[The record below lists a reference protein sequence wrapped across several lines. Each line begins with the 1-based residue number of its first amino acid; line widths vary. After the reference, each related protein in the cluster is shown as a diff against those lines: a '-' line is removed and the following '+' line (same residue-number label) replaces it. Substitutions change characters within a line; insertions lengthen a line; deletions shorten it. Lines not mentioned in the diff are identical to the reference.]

1 MTESGWSRRSFLGG
15 LSAAAAAASH
25 AGFAQSPATQHLL
38 LGTQGK
44 VSKGIYRAAFDA
56 RTGELGPISLAAEI
70 ASPTFLALH
79 AAGSQRFV
87 YAVSEVDGD
96 GASVSAFA
104 LTDDAAT
111 LHLLNRQPSG
121 GDSPTHL
128 SLTPDG
134 HALAVANY
142 GGGSVTTYHIG
153 NDGLL
158 STQVSHVQY
167 TGSGPNH
174 DRQQAPHAHSAQF
187 SPDGRF
193 LLVNDLGLDRI
204 DLYRVHSATAEIV
217 PGTPPFWSARPGS
230 GPRHIAFHPNG
241 RWIYSVNEL
250 DSSVDLLHWDAGTGQ
265 IAAAGHVSTLPAD
278 FAPNTA
284 FAGEIL
290 CSPDGQHV
298 YVGNRIAA
306 DTIAVLDVDAK
317 TGALTLAQL
326 TGNGGKTTRH
336 IALDRT
342 GRWML
347 LSNQT
352 SGNLVVL
359 ERDRKTGRLSEP
371 RHTYALDSA
380 MFALFL
386 P

>member
-1 MTESGWSRRSFLGG
+1 MTDSAWSRRSFLGG
-15 LSAAAAAASH
+15 LSAAAAASH
-25 AGFAQSPATQHLL
+25 AGFAQGASTQHVL

-44 VSKGIYRAAFDA
+44 VSKGIYKATFDA
-56 RTGELGPISLAAEI
+56 RTGELGPIALAAEI

-79 AAGSQRFV
+79 VAGSRRFV

-104 LTDDAAT
+104 LTDGGTT
-111 LHLLNRQPSG
+111 LRLLNRQPSEG
-121 GDSPTHL
+121 GSPTHL

-134 HALAVANY
+134 HSLAVANY
-142 GGGSVTTYHIG
+142 NGGSVTTYHVG
-153 NDGLL
+153 DDGLL
-158 STQVSHVQY
+158 STPVSHMQY

-204 DLYRVHSATAEIV
+204 DLYRVNAATAEIT
-217 PGTPPFWSARPGS
+217 PNTPPFWTARPGS

-250 DSSVDLLHWDAGTGQ
+250 DSTVDLLHWDASSGQ
-265 IAAAGHVSTLPAD
+265 ITSVSHVSTLPAD
-278 FAPNTA
+278 FAPNSA
-284 FAGEIL
+284 FAGEIV

-306 DTIAVLDVDAK
+306 DTIAVLDVDAR
-317 TGALTLAQL
+317 TGALTMAQL
-326 TGNGGKTTRH
+326 TTNGGKTTRH

-352 SGNLVVL
+352 SGNIVVL
-359 ERDRKTGRLSEP
+359 ERDRRSGRLSEP
-371 RHTYALDSA
+371 RHTYPLDSA

-386 P
+386 S